1 MASVELRR
9 AVEVVPLV
17 EKEAIFKRLDLGEK
31 VVVVTGKGY
40 PDVATRELLATLSN
54 MGAPVFALVDLDPHG
69 IEITATVRFGSQDM
83 AHQGPSLCVE
93 GLRWMGV
100 DFGGVDEVIW
110 TGGRGLKELEEVD
123 RRKAVSLLARWWIEE
138 APSWKAILQKMLFWG
153 YKAEIEVLGELLE
166 EWVERRV
173 SDS

>member
-1 MASVELRR
+1 M
-9 AVEVVPLV
+9 
-17 EKEAIFKRLDLGEK
+17 
-31 VVVVTGKGY
+31 
-40 PDVATRELLATLSN
+40 
-54 MGAPVFALVDLDPHG
+54 FALVDLDPHG
-69 IEITATVRFGSQDM
+69 IEIMATVRFGSQAM

-100 DFGGVDEVIW
+100 DSGDTDEVIR
-110 TGGRGLKELEEVD
+110 TGGRGFRELEEVD

-166 EWVERRV
+166 EWVIKRLAEP
-173 SDS
+173 